1 MEGALLTLCRVI
13 AAGDAAQAAQILR
26 QSPALARERLPGGAT
41 RANPR
46 DYFLDDIMHY
56 VYAGD
61 VALHVAAAAYD
72 AATAR
77 RLLTL
82 GADVNARNRR
92 GGTPLHYAADG
103 GPGAPTWNPRAQAT
117 MIARL
122 VAAGAEVDAPDNG
135 GTTPLQRA
143 VRNRCA
149 SAVRALLAAGADATL
164 DNGRGSTARTLATLT
179 TGRGGAGTPAAKA
192 QQRAIE
198 RLLADK

>member
-1 MEGALLTLCRVI
+1 MEEPLLTLCRVI
-13 AAGDAAQAAQILR
+13 AAGDATQAAQLLR
-26 QSPALARERLPGGAT
+26 RTPGLARMRLAGGAT
-41 RANPR
+41 RASSR

-56 VYAGD
+56 VFAGD

-72 AATAR
+72 LATAR
-77 RLLTL
+77 RLLAL

-103 GPGAPTWNPRAQAT
+103 GPGSPTWNPRAQAA

-135 GTTPLQRA
+135 GTTPLHRA

-149 SAVRALLAAGADATL
+149 AAVRALLDAGADADA

-179 TGRGGAGTPAAKA
+179 TGRGGVGAPAAKA

-198 RLLADK
+198 RLLAEK